1 MFDGQ
6 TPVAGAFSHTEIR
19 PMFHARF
26 RTVRPRHPLAR
37 LLLGVVGAVV
47 ALVLVAIGFFA
58 VAALAVGGALLLLV
72 RALSPQPRAA
82 ARPASPMPAGVIEG
96 EFSVVDGPG
105 TPVRTQP
112 RPF

>member
-1 MFDGQ
+1 ML
-6 TPVAGAFSHTEIR
+6 
-19 PMFHARF
+19 HARF
-26 RTVRPRHPLAR
+26 RTFRPRHPLAR

-58 VAALAVGGALLLLV
+58 VAALAVGGALLLLFK
-72 RALSPQPRAA
+72 ALRPQARAA
-82 ARPASPMPAGVIEG
+82 ASAPHTPPGVIEG
-96 EFSVVDGPG
+96 EYSVVDGPG